1 MKKIIPLAL
10 IIFAMSSCNKYYKA
24 VMGNTGEKSEKTIDS
39 LINDGRYFVF
49 RRGSQAFAMNNIVIS
64 HDTKTVQCML
74 DVLPDAHQL
83 YFMNGNKNKM
93 IYPNPEDYQPIPVLN
108 EVHLFSS
115 NTNSTV
121 NAGPFT
127 LPLSQ
132 VQKIEIIEK
141 DKIKTRRSRNKGAI
155 IAVGASL
162 LGVAVIFGV
171 AAGLAFL
178 SLF

>member
-1 MKKIIPLAL
+1 
-10 IIFAMSSCNKYYKA
+10 
-24 VMGNTGEKSEKTIDS
+24 
-39 LINDGRYFVF
+39 
-49 RRGSQAFAMNNIVIS
+49 
-64 HDTKTVQCML
+64 ML

-127 LPLSQ
+127 LPVSQ

-155 IAVGASL
+155 IAVAASL
-162 LGVAVIFGV
+162 LSVAVIFGV
-171 AAGLAFL
+171 AAGSAFL